1 MLGVDGRRQVCS
13 RSAWETFSPPPK
25 SCWGNTVGNW
35 SETARRIRV
44 PSGFVFAVVYWWLA
58 HPNRSSWLWGALL
71 ILAGLGIRAF
81 ASGYLQKNEEL
92 ATAGPY
98 AYTRNPLYLGSV
110 VMAVGFAIAARSLW
124 IAGILLV
131 VFVAIYMPV
140 IRAEESYLSERF
152 PEFLEYRSRVPRLL
166 PRLKGYVRNP
176 AAFSWALYLKHRE
189 YNATLGSLAMLGAL
203 LAKLLWASS

>member
-1 MLGVDGRRQVCS
+1 
-13 RSAWETFSPPPK
+13 
-25 SCWGNTVGNW
+25 VGNW

-71 ILAGLGIRAF
+71 ILAGLGIRAC

-98 AYTRNPLYLGSV
+98 AYTRNPLYLGSI

-131 VFVAIYMPV
+131 LFVAIYLPV
-140 IRAEESYLSERF
+140 IRAEESFLSERF
-152 PEFLEYRSRVPRLL
+152 PEFLEYRSRVPRLI
-166 PRLKGYVRNP
+166 PKLKGYVRNP

-189 YNATLGSLAMLGAL
+189 YNAALGSVAMLGAL